1 MAGAQ
6 YKSIHTGQKIDE
18 AVSRILSGELK
29 GYADSASDSASE
41 ASSSA
46 ANAANSAAL
55 SKNYADQSALS
66 ADVAKQYSGKPA
78 QAINGTWWVWNAT
91 TGKYEDTGAASVLT
105 INHSYASVEEM
116 EADFPNTNK
125 NDMAAIQGSAE
136 LDATAK
142 LYINNGTEWVFLT
155 DMSGIQGPRGEE
167 GAPGPAGPSGA
178 IGPAGPQ
185 GIQGP
190 PGPQGP
196 PGMSGVAVS
205 ASGIFALNINENGH
219 LIYTYAD
226 GEEPKDFHIEQNGH
240 LYLTIT

>member
-1 MAGAQ
+1 MAETR

-29 GYADSASDSASE
+29 GYADSASNSASA

-46 ANAANSAAL
+46 NSAANSAAL
-55 SKNYADQSALS
+55 SKNYADQSASS
-66 ADVAKQYSGKPA
+66 ADVAKQYSGKPP
-78 QAINGTWWVWNAT
+78 QAIQGTWWVWNAE
-91 TGKYEDTGAASVLT
+91 TGKYEDTGAKAVLS
-105 INHSYASVEEM
+105 INHSYETIAQM
-116 EADFPNTNK
+116 EADFPNTQK

-136 LDATAK
+136 LDATAQ

-155 DMSGIQGPRGEE
+155 DLSGIQGPPGAE
-167 GAPGPAGPSGA
+167 GAPGPAGPSGT
-178 IGPAGPQ
+178 IGPQGPQ

-205 ASGIFALNINENGH
+205 ASGWFALNINDAGH
-219 LIYTYAD
+219 LIYTYTD
-226 GEEPKDFHIEQNGH
+226 GEEPKDLYIDTNGH
-240 LYLTIT
+240 LMLDIA